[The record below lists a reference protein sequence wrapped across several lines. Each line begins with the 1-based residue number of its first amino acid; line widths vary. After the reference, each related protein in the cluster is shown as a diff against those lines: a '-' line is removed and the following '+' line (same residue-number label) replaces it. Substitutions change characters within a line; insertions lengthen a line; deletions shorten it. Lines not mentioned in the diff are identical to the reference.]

1 MSFLVYES
9 WDCTENHAGIPRVK
23 RESNSATRAWAS
35 AYQDNDGIG
44 HNSPAVLDLE
54 VGAAYPGRHWSHN
67 LGTLKPLTLA
77 LERSKCHQVGHQGGF
92 CSPLGARILARTP
105 SKEVAN

>member
-1 MSFLVYES
+1 MK
-9 WDCTENHAGIPRVK
+9 AGIVLK
-23 RESNSATRAWAS
+23 TMLVFQGSREKVTAPHVHGPLLTKIMMGLATTA
-35 AYQDNDGIG
+35 QLL
-44 HNSPAVLDLE
+44 LDLE
-54 VGAAYPGRHWSHN
+54 VGAAYPGRHWSHS

-77 LERSKCHQVGHQGGF
+77 LERCHQVGHQGGF